1 MLNISLHLE
10 KFIIGPSL
18 KEISGIGSWYYKTIK
33 SYAGLGTLISYF
45 RFIFNMLE
53 TFDLGKSIFESGAF
67 AAMIILPL
75 VPFLVMFFFIPTM
88 IVFESRVEK
97 KRQKLI
103 HLAKNLGVNKDLMG
117 IVR

>member
-1 MLNISLHLE
+1 M
-10 KFIIGPSL
+10 
-18 KEISGIGSWYYKTIK
+18 
-33 SYAGLGTLISYF
+33 ISYF
-45 RFIFNMLE
+45 ILVLIALVIYE
-53 TFDLGKSIFESGAF
+53 PGKSIFESGAF